1 MGVQERLFR
10 IHTTPT
16 LSIFNA
22 PPAADQCQWLGLV
35 AWRGHYYQQYCRLVS
50 HSQTPTRQHSN
61 CRSNMESVPETPLYS
76 LYNPVVVWE
85 SGCLRLSDTDT
96 DRQQEVHLLYC
107 SWKRWCSV
115 DPEQAFLYSHPNCRW
130 RMESIAESPLYY
142 LYNPVIFPT
151 ALNCW
156 SIELLKHWI
165 LKQSQ
170 L

>member
-1 MGVQERLFR
+1 MPLERLQDYTDSITDFHCNGFHSPTAVGMGVQERLFR

-76 LYNPVVVWE
+76 LYNPVVMWE

-107 SWKRWCSV
+107 S
-115 DPEQAFLYSHPNCRW
+115 
-130 RMESIAESPLYY
+130 
-142 LYNPVIFPT
+142 
-151 ALNCW
+151 
-156 SIELLKHWI
+156 
-165 LKQSQ
+165 
-170 L
+170 